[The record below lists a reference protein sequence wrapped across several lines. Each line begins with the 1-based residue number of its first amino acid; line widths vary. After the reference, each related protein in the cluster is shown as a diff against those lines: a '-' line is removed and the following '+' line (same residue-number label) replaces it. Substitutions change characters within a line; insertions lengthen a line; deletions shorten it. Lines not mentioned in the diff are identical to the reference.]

1 MVARLL
7 SWNWSLSLKQHFLGT
22 VYTKFASVS
31 KADVG
36 DDEQSLIVWRC

>member
-36 DDEQSLIVWRC
+36 EHCKFTLLVC